1 MCLRNLSATFR
12 LCPERAFSSP
22 YGCGRAHRL
31 PYPEPRQ
38 GVAARLSAMPPVL
51 MKSRSA
57 LTRLTAGN
65 PSSLPA
71 ARASVAMPPER
82 HREPP
87 WGGCSGRFL
96 RNHPMAFLKVRRPSA
111 TSAPLPSGSHPQG
124 GLSGRYL
131 FRNASGP
138 VCSTA
143 SQHGFIAPRTFSLS
157 CFLPQSR
164 QFRCPPEKT
173 GTACLSSGIINSISN
188 QLSNTMPLV
197 KKGSAGERLPLPAQA
212 QTITAGQGIHGFRKN
227 SGNAFLPVALP
238 YPPRPYFRRLFR
250 PLRQNTEKNIPPRGH
265 TCQSPPAAAK
275 KEENSVP
282 RGTDKHLYGAL
293 HDPYFRFS
301 RLRPHHD
308 LSRPF

>member
-31 PYPEPRQ
+31 PYPVPRAGRRGQ
-38 GVAARLSAMPPVL
+38 AVRHAPCSHEIPLCPDAAHRRQSVLSSGSPGVR
-51 MKSRSA
+51 RH
-57 LTRLTAGN
+57 
-65 PSSLPA
+65 A
-71 ARASVAMPPER
+71 ARATQGTSVGR
-82 HREPP
+82 VQR
-87 WGGCSGRFL
+87 RFL

-164 QFRCPPEKT
+164 QFR
-173 GTACLSSGIINSISN
+173 
-188 QLSNTMPLV
+188 
-197 KKGSAGERLPLPAQA
+197 
-212 QTITAGQGIHGFRKN
+212 
-227 SGNAFLPVALP
+227 
-238 YPPRPYFRRLFR
+238 
-250 PLRQNTEKNIPPRGH
+250 
-265 TCQSPPAAAK
+265 
-275 KEENSVP
+275 
-282 RGTDKHLYGAL
+282 
-293 HDPYFRFS
+293 
-301 RLRPHHD
+301 
-308 LSRPF
+308 